1 MNASPS
7 NIPQLSAATSL
18 SNHGFDILL
27 AVSEARQS
35 ALPTVRMVRAQATR
49 ERHAE
54 KIGALRDMLLGT
66 APAAA
71 SESARP
77 ARFFDLSDPANAL
90 SETVNDL
97 FTRGFQPMLN
107 PLPIRPWLS
116 ASPIPHD
123 EDNME

>member
-18 SNHGFDILL
+18 SNPGFDILL

-35 ALPTVRMVRAQATR
+35 ALPTVRMMRTQATR

-66 APAAA
+66 ASAAE
-71 SESARP
+71 SEGVRP

-97 FTRGFQPMLN
+97 FTRGFQPMLSPADLH
-107 PLPIRPWLS
+107 PLLS
-116 ASPIPHD
+116 ARPIPHD
-123 EDNME
+123 ED

>member
-18 SNHGFDILL
+18 SNPGFDILL

-54 KIGALRDMLLGT
+54 KIGALRDMLLGG
-66 APAAA
+66 AAA
-71 SESARP
+71 SESVRP

-97 FTRGFQPMLN
+97 FTRGFQPMLSPADLH
-107 PLPIRPWLS
+107 PLLS
-116 ASPIPHD
+116 ARPIPHD
-123 EDNME
+123 ED

>member
-18 SNHGFDILL
+18 SNPGFDILL

-49 ERHAE
+49 ERHAK

-107 PLPIRPWLS
+107 PLQVTAWSS
-116 ASPIPHD
+116 AQPTPHD
-123 EDNME
+123 EDDME

>member
-18 SNHGFDILL
+18 SNPGFDILL

-35 ALPTVRMVRAQATR
+35 ALPTVRMMRTQATR

-71 SESARP
+71 SESPRP

-97 FTRGFQPMLN
+97 FTRGFQPMLSPADLH
-107 PLPIRPWLS
+107 PLLS
-116 ASPIPHD
+116 ARPIPHD
-123 EDNME
+123 ED